1 MIEDSLNTLFL
12 ATCIILVFLM
22 QAGFLCLE
30 AGAVRHKNS
39 INVAAKNLM
48 DLILVASVYV
58 LIGFRIQYGSFD
70 TFFSSEPIID
80 ESLVHQ
86 GFTELFIIF
95 QALFAATAA
104 TIVAGAV
111 AERCGLAAYLIISLL
126 IGTLIFPIVGGW
138 VWGGVLGT
146 PVGWL
151 AEFGFVDFAGSSV
164 VHGLGG
170 AVSLAAIMI
179 IGPRKGVFSGAL
191 TGTGQ
196 NLVLSL
202 LGVLLLWLGWYGF
215 NVGSLLTMGPLLSKV
230 FTNTSIAGCVGGV
243 AASIWSY
250 CYYKHANL
258 KVIANGVLAGLVG
271 ITAGAHAV
279 NLWAAAVI
287 GGVAGMVCCLATIVL
302 IRLKLDDVIG
312 AIPVHLAAGAWGSL
326 AVGLFGNLDVLGT
339 GHDRVTQVSVQF
351 LGVISI
357 FIWSFGI
364 SYCLLSLV
372 NRFIPLRVSEEEE
385 ERGLNVSEHGAVTE
399 LSELVF
405 ELHQQAESGQLSPL
419 GIDPFSELSAITEQ
433 YNRVLTRFARSQSS
447 LQQNMRVLEDVR
459 DELQI
464 QKERAEQASQ
474 HKSQFLAKMSDELRT
489 PLNGIVTLSDSLVS
503 EQLSDD
509 QRKSVDVILQSS
521 RALLAMIDDILDFP
535 KGEKDQLSGQKPV
548 SHKSGFNLK
557 SLLEQSVALFSTE
570 TLNRPITLNLEFG
583 ADIPLVIEG
592 DSMHLR
598 QILINLLGN
607 AFKFTQQ
614 GVITLSAEY
623 DYMTGL
629 LTVAVSDTGQGIE
642 LSRINEI
649 FEADKPEECAFAS
662 QSGGKGLAICRQLAE
677 LLDGRLEVSSVVGQ
691 GSTFT
696 LLIPM
701 RQ

>member
-1 MIEDSLNTLFL
+1 
-12 ATCIILVFLM
+12 
-22 QAGFLCLE
+22 
-30 AGAVRHKNS
+30 
-39 INVAAKNLM
+39 
-48 DLILVASVYV
+48 
-58 LIGFRIQYGSFD
+58 
-70 TFFSSEPIID
+70 
-80 ESLVHQ
+80 
-86 GFTELFIIF
+86 
-95 QALFAATAA
+95 
-104 TIVAGAV
+104 
-111 AERCGLAAYLIISLL
+111 
-126 IGTLIFPIVGGW
+126 
-138 VWGGVLGT
+138 
-146 PVGWL
+146 
-151 AEFGFVDFAGSSV
+151 
-164 VHGLGG
+164 
-170 AVSLAAIMI
+170 
-179 IGPRKGVFSGAL
+179 
-191 TGTGQ
+191 
-196 NLVLSL
+196 
-202 LGVLLLWLGWYGF
+202 
-215 NVGSLLTMGPLLSKV
+215 MGPLLSKV

-326 AVGLFGNLDVLGT
+326 AVGLFGNLEVLGT
-339 GHDRVTQVSVQF
+339 GHDRLTQVSIQF

-372 NRFIPLRVSEEEE
+372 NRFTPLRVSEEEE

-419 GIDPFSELSAITEQ
+419 GIDPFSELSAVTEQ

-447 LQQNMRVLEDVR
+447 LQQSMRVLEDVR

-464 QKERAEQASQ
+464 QKERAEQASE

-509 QRKSVDVILQSS
+509 QRKNLDVILQSC
-521 RALLAMIDDILDFP
+521 RALLAMIDDILDAP
-535 KGEKDQLSGQKPV
+535 QEEKDKLSGQKPV
-548 SHKSGFNLK
+548 SQKSGFNLK
-557 SLLEQSVALFSTE
+557 SLLKQSVALFNTE
-570 TLNRPITLNLEFG
+570 TLNRPIALNLEFG
-583 ADIPLVIEG
+583 ADIPSVIEG
-592 DSMHLR
+592 DPMHVR

-607 AFKFTQQ
+607 AFKFTEQ
-614 GVITLSAEY
+614 GVIALSAEY

-649 FEADKPEECAFAS
+649 FEADKPEESDSAS
-662 QSGGKGLAICRQLAE
+662 QSAGKGLAISKQLAE

-696 LLIPM
+696 LLIPV